1 MGDSE
6 SFVIVGAGMA
16 GAKGAEALRDQ
27 GFDGRITL
35 LGDEAH
41 RPYERPPLSKEY
53 LMGGAEFDAAYVHP
67 ETWYAD
73 NRVDLRLNTSA
84 RRIDRSLRQVELADG
99 TRLEFDKLMLA
110 TGAQPRSIP
119 VPGHDAEGVLHLRRV
134 GDSDR
139 IKDVLAGIEDLVVV
153 GAGWIGLEVAAAA
166 RQAGVGVTVVETAEL
181 PLLQV
186 LGREVAEVFAAMH
199 REQGVSFRF
208 TTAIDEILAPSGKV
222 TGVRLTD
229 GLEIDAQAVLIAV
242 GADPDVEL
250 AAEAKLRVSNGVL
263 VDATLRTGDPNIV
276 AAGDVANA
284 FHPLLG
290 KQIRVEHWNNALNQ
304 PAVAASSMLG
314 GDTSYSEL
322 PYFFTDQ
329 YDLGMEYLGF
339 VEPGEYDEVL
349 FRGDV
354 EAREFIA
361 FWLSEGRVLAGMNVN
376 IWDVTEQIK
385 TLITSGT
392 TIDRQA
398 LGDPGVPLNE
408 HIAR

>member
-1 MGDSE
+1 M
-6 SFVIVGAGMA
+6 IVGAGMA

-354 EAREFIA
+354 ETREFIA